1 MTWVLYLYWF
11 APIILTPLSFLL
23 SLWQLGCAIRRPN
36 PPLASVWLTLVLVT
50 GSFAFM
56 QLRNFVS
63 HFRPAAH
70 TRPSTSREG
79 FGGEHAGIEWKSRA
93 GSGEAQ
99 Q

>member
-23 SLWQLGCAIRRPN
+23 SLWQLGCAMRRPN
-36 PPLASVWLTLVLVT
+36 PPLASVWLVLALMT

-56 QLRNFVS
+56 QLRDFVS

-70 TRPSTSREG
+70 TAIDQPRDIR
-79 FGGEHAGIEWKSRA
+79 R
-93 GSGEAQ
+93 
-99 Q
+99 